1 MSNEQIKKQYSD
13 RYAYFFLCRYV
24 SIATEADKANA
35 CRYLRNVMLVLG
47 YPAETATWDDER
59 TMMYAHN
66 IVVMG

>member
-1 MSNEQIKKQYSD
+1 MTTEEMKKQFSD
-13 RYAYFFLCRYV
+13 RYAYFFLCRNV
-24 SIATEADKANA
+24 SIATPEQQANA
-35 CRYLRNVMLVLG
+35 CSFLRKVMLALG